1 MSREGER
8 GNECDGGGKARWTKI
23 LHVAGCLYLCLCA
36 VAVSTLT
43 SASSSFINPY
53 LVSSEQGPRLQ
64 LPAQQLEDRQTQQEA
79 VHPPVGQQWQAGQLG
94 HLGQI
99 ERHINVQR
107 KHLLR
112 LAKRHHLSTPGCLAE
127 WLLLVLMLTVDL
139 LSMGSLGPEASAP
152 DYQGPP
158 PATSPATL
166 TLASV
171 PVDEGKSRLLTSGTP
186 KSSTASW
193 IVTLLSLPLPHDL
206 NLLLASAAVA
216 VLHYT
221 QLPLCSLCIPQKIL
235 RLCAAL
241 ARSSNS
247 FQGSNFGSNHAW
259 RCGFGCWSCAGSSPS
274 LCRTQTLLKAAKFS
288 SLLQRPETCQAVSS
302 SQTHFWHYWKDPCWR
317 LSGWYHALKL
327 NYWPQELCW
336 TPKTWPLL

>member
-1 MSREGER
+1 MSTCTYFELMKGRMSREGER

-112 LAKRHHLSTPGCLAE
+112 LAKCHHLSTPGCLAE

-139 LSMGSLGPEASAP
+139 LSMGSLRHLR
-152 DYQGPP
+152 Q
-158 PATSPATL
+158 TIKVHL
-166 TLASV
+166 QQH
-171 PVDEGKSRLLTSGTP
+171 RLLPLPWHQCQWT
-186 KSSTASW
+186 KASL
-193 IVTLLSLPLPHDL
+193 VSLPLALPNHL
-206 NLLLASAAVA
+206 QPAELSHCY
-216 VLHYT
+216 HY
-221 QLPLCSLCIPQKIL
+221 
-235 RLCAAL
+235 
-241 ARSSNS
+241 RS
-247 FQGSNFGSNHAW
+247 HM
-259 RCGFGCWSCAGSSPS
+259 
-274 LCRTQTLLKAAKFS
+274 T
-288 SLLQRPETCQAVSS
+288 
-302 SQTHFWHYWKDPCWR
+302 
-317 LSGWYHALKL
+317 
-327 NYWPQELCW
+327 
-336 TPKTWPLL
+336 

>member
-1 MSREGER
+1 MSTCTYFELMKGRMSREGER

-53 LVSSEQGPRLQ
+53 LVSSEQGLRLQ

-186 KSSTASW
+186 KSSTAS
-193 IVTLLSLPLPHDL
+193 
-206 NLLLASAAVA
+206 
-216 VLHYT
+216 
-221 QLPLCSLCIPQKIL
+221 
-235 RLCAAL
+235 
-241 ARSSNS
+241 
-247 FQGSNFGSNHAW
+247 
-259 RCGFGCWSCAGSSPS
+259 
-274 LCRTQTLLKAAKFS
+274 
-288 SLLQRPETCQAVSS
+288 
-302 SQTHFWHYWKDPCWR
+302 
-317 LSGWYHALKL
+317 
-327 NYWPQELCW
+327 
-336 TPKTWPLL
+336 